1 MKKSVLAGMLAA
13 VMLLSG
19 CSGVS
24 QDEYNSLLEEK
35 ARLETENSSLQS
47 TNSKLESEK
56 SKATSENTELQG
68 KVTELEKQNSENA
81 TLMEEL
87 QENNVPLEIVDILL
101 LTFAHSENEIL
112 SKDYSETLQQYIYSN
127 MAVCH
132 IINTPTYLP
141 PKNLANIIKG
151 QETSLDTAVD
161 LGASSYAMLFKSYD
175 RKNVACFWTDG
186 KQSGWI
192 WFDKDVKAAYDVL

>member
-1 MKKSVLAGMLAA
+1 MKKSILAALAA

-56 SKATSENTELQG
+56 SKATSENAELQD
-68 KVTELEKQNSENA
+68 KVSELEKQNSENA
-81 TLMEEL
+81 ALIEEL

-112 SKDYSETLQQYIYSN
+112 SKDYAETLQQYVYSN

-132 IINTPTYLP
+132 IVNSPAYLP
-141 PKNLANIIKG
+141 PKNFANVIKG
-151 QETSLDTAVD
+151 QEVAFDAAVD
-161 LGASSYAMLFKSYD
+161 LGVSSYAALFKSYD

-186 KQSGWI
+186 TQSGWI
-192 WFDKDVKAAYDVL
+192 WFDKDVKAAFDAL